1 MDKTK
6 KPKKTVGGNKNN
18 KNNKKP
24 SAKKNPLVGKT
35 VWTLTIVETF
45 DRGDP
50 ESTVSVHTSLGG
62 AINSAKTEFMVH
74 DLMEYW
80 YDAKREL
87 KEQFFYNDP
96 AVLDGGCFIIDCVRI
111 SN

>member
-1 MDKTK
+1 MDKK
-6 KPKKTVGGNKNN
+6 KPKKTVGGN

-35 VWTLTIVETF
+35 VWTLTIVREY
-45 DRGDP
+45 DHGYW
-50 ESTVSVHTSLGG
+50 ESTASVHTSLDG
-62 AINSAKTEFMVH
+62 AINCAKTEFKEH
-74 DLMEYW
+74 GLMEYW

-87 KEQFFYNDP
+87 EEQFFYDDP